1 MRIISSITDVS
12 RQLVCNHLFASHKL
26 KNADDEVQNNSNNVA
41 DPDLIKSQLLI
52 ETQLD
57 TITQTVPSSVDPSTS
72 EAQTLAQTS
81 TLTHISAKIYFYT
94 ALHAALPST
103 HLVRSLVSEQI
114 DLIKDMPILRYAH
127 LWSVFVTALYV
138 ENDTQRI
145 FFLRQFERLQYG
157 STSSGSAQA
166 AKAIVETVWKRRD
179 LEADLSQPIGSR
191 MSDWDRIVRPM
202 SEGLS
207 LA

>member
-1 MRIISSITDVS
+1 M
-12 RQLVCNHLFASHKL
+12 
-26 KNADDEVQNNSNNVA
+26 
-41 DPDLIKSQLLI
+41 KSQLLI

-57 TITQTVPSSVDPSTS
+57 TISQTVPPSVDPSAT
-72 EAQTLAQTS
+72 EAQTLTQTS
-81 TLTHISAKIYFYT
+81 TLTHIAAKIYFYT
-94 ALHAALPST
+94 ALHAAIPST

-114 DLIKDMPILRYAH
+114 DLISRMSTLRSAH
-127 LWSVFVTALYV
+127 LWSVFVTALYA
-138 ENDTQRI
+138 EDDTQRI
-145 FFLRQFERLQYG
+145 FFLKQFGRLKSG

-166 AKAIVETVWKRRD
+166 AKTIVETVWKRRD
-179 LEADLSQPIGSR
+179 LEADLSQPVGSR